1 MVTNQLQHI
10 YDSGTLFRVTGMSLG
25 DRIAFIQLFVT
36 WKPKSTGIYDKDLSY
51 YRVAVK
57 LYQSLGVTECFKSQL
72 RIEES

>member
-1 MVTNQLQHI
+1 
-10 YDSGTLFRVTGMSLG
+10 MSLG